1 MASEQIRLLE
11 RDVTTIPSGPR
22 TLVIGGR
29 SFRVPANAQTAR
41 GPEGLSY
48 VRANGRVYCV
58 TARGREIIVPNNVQ
72 NAITRAYFP
81 SSA

>member
-1 MASEQIRLLE
+1 MASEQIRLLD

-29 SFRVPANAQTAR
+29 SFRVPVNAQTAR

-48 VRANGRVYCV
+48 VRANGRIYCL
-58 TARGREIIVPNNVQ
+58 TSRGAEITVPNSVQ
-72 NAITRAYFP
+72 NAIAKAYF
-81 SSA
+81 S